1 MSGSHCFCVPPV
13 LACVC
18 FSCAC
23 TSRKRTLHQYTD
35 GETQHAACA
44 CPAQP
49 ASACGP
55 ATRRTRARV
64 ASAPRSC
71 SNCMHFRLG
80 TSGESSSLDNF
91 CPQNQTH
98 MLDVALHACFLG
110 VVVACRI
117 NCPQKLEKFGASAQG
132 FSNRRRR
139 PVAAARLVLLN
150 FFFENTTSR
159 P

>member
-35 GETQHAACA
+35 GETQRAACA

-71 SNCMHFRLG
+71 SNCMHFRLDRDFG
-80 TSGESSSLDNF
+80 RKLVARQLLPAKSNAHAGH
-91 CPQNQTH
+91 CIAC
-98 MLDVALHACFLG
+98 MLFRG
-110 VVVACRI
+110 
-117 NCPQKLEKFGASAQG
+117 
-132 FSNRRRR
+132 RRRMSHQL
-139 PVAAARLVLLN
+139 PSKAREIWCERARV
-150 FFFENTTSR
+150 FQQTSTTSR
-159 P
+159 SS